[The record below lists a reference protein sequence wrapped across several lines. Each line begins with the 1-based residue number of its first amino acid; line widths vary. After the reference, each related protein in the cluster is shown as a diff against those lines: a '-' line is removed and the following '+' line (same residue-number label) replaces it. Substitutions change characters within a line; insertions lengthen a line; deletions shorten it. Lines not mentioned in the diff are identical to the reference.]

1 MTEKDPLQVLWK
13 SQTETPPTPSL
24 PDVKQRAL
32 KFQSV
37 IRRRNFFEY
46 VVSLYVLYFFGK
58 TALNTNNT
66 LLAAA
71 SILCVLAIVFVCYK
85 LFSNARSASRSEL
98 DMTLDFIDFHRSML
112 RRQHKALA
120 SVWKWYLAPFIPGLL
135 LFVFASHFYNG
146 ASEPLLMS
154 ALYVL
159 LKFLALGAVFFGIH
173 WLNKREAKRIDIEI
187 AKLDELD
194 ESRALE

>member
-1 MTEKDPLQVLWK
+1 MTEQDPIQLLWK
-13 SQTETPPTPSL
+13 SQTLTPPTPSL
-24 PDVKQRAL
+24 SDVKQRAL

-58 TALNTNNT
+58 TALSTNNT
-66 LLAAA
+66 LLSVA
-71 SILCVLAIVFVCYK
+71 SVLCVLAIVFVCYK
-85 LFSNARSASRSEL
+85 LYSLARSASRMEL
-98 DMTLDFIDFHRSML
+98 DMTLNFIDFHRSML
-112 RRQHKALA
+112 LRQHKALA
-120 SVWKWYLAPFIPGLL
+120 SVWKWYLAPFIPGLF

-146 ASEPLLMS
+146 ASEPVLMS

-173 WLNKREAKRIDIEI
+173 WLNKREAMRIDIEI
-187 AKLDELD
+187 ATLNELD
-194 ESRALE
+194 ESRVLE